1 MQFVVESEVDF
12 KNTIKDI
19 IDDNIFNKN
28 VLYLALNIDHR
39 DFIHNVPKKYP
50 CIVSI
55 NFEEIEA
62 DNRRYATYNSKF
74 IYIDE
79 LYTSKE
85 YRNALKELDEADIN
99 LVKLYDER
107 DTSGKGFPIDEI
119 RELEL
124 KIKNLEKRLF

>member
-74 IYIDE
+74 IYIIGI
-79 LYTSKE
+79 LT
-85 YRNALKELDEADIN
+85 
-99 LVKLYDER
+99 
-107 DTSGKGFPIDEI
+107 
-119 RELEL
+119 
-124 KIKNLEKRLF
+124 